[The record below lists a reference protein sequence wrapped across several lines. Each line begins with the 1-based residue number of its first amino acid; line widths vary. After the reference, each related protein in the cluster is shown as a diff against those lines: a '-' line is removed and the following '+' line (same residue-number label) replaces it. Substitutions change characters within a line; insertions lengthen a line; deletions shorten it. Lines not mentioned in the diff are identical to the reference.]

1 MTDVVTESVEAV
13 LGEAAAGADL
23 AGPIG
28 KRPHLWAWVLRRIG
42 LGVLTLFGV
51 SIVVFGATQA
61 IPGNPAREILG
72 REATPS
78 AIQAFE
84 QEHGL
89 TGSLLAQY
97 WHWLHGVLTG
107 DFGVSLAS
115 HQSVLSIIGT
125 RGLNTLALVVLS
137 AAIAIPLG
145 ILIGTLAAVAHDRPF
160 DHGVQLVLV
169 VLTSLPEF
177 VIGLAMLIVFATT
190 VLTIFPAVAVIP
202 AGQTAFE
209 HPSAIV
215 LPVLTL
221 VLAVVPYL
229 ARLQRGTMI
238 DVLGSE
244 FVTMAR
250 LKGVRERTIVRRHAL
265 RNSLVAVIQ
274 GSSIT
279 LIYLTGGVV
288 TIEYLF
294 AFPGLGSAL
303 TSAVQS
309 RDYPVIQG
317 IVVVFAAA
325 YVVFN
330 LMADLLT
337 VCVTPRLRTRF
348 R

>member
-1 MTDVVTESVEAV
+1 MTDALTESIDAV
-13 LGEAAAGADL
+13 LGEAASPDASVPVG
-23 AGPIG
+23 
-28 KRPHLWAWVLRRIG
+28 RQTRLWEWVLRRLG
-42 LGVLTLFGV
+42 LGVLTLVGV

-61 IPGNPAREILG
+61 IPGDPAREILG
-72 REATPS
+72 RTATTGEVN
-78 AIQAFE
+78 AFDRA
-84 QEHGL
+84 HGL
-89 TGSLLAQY
+89 SGSIVSEYL
-97 WHWLHGVLTG
+97 HWLHSVVTG
-107 DFGVSLAS
+107 HIGDSLAS
-115 HQSVLSIIGT
+115 HQSVVSIIGN
-125 RGLNTLALVVLS
+125 RGLNSLALVVCS
-137 AAIAIPLG
+137 AAIAIPLSV
-145 ILIGTLAAVAHDRPF
+145 LIGTLSAVAHDRPF
-160 DHGVQLVLV
+160 DHGAQLLLLI
-169 VLTSLPEF
+169 LTALPEF
-177 VIGLAMLIVFATT
+177 VIGLAMLIVFSTT
-190 VLTIFPAVAVIP
+190 VFTIFPAVAVIP
-202 AGQTAFE
+202 DGQTAFGQ
-209 HPSAIV
+209 PNALA

-250 LKGVRERTIVRRHAL
+250 LKGVRERTIIRQHAL

-274 GSSIT
+274 GSSVT

-309 RDYPVIQG
+309 RDFPVVQA
-317 IVVVFAAA
+317 IVLVFATA

-330 LMADLLT
+330 LVADLLT
-337 VCVTPRLRTRF
+337 VLATPRLRTRF